1 MIRTIMAMLLLVVGV
16 AFIVIAS
23 IGVARLPDVFQR
35 MHASTKAGGIGT
47 SLVVIGVIFTRK
59 EQPPVATT
67 TAVPSGTA
75 VTSTAV
81 APMAPNEGVLL
92 LSASPWAD
100 INSIVSTSDNRPMAF
115 DEKSTPARIEL
126 PPGQY
131 EITLIDDQG
140 RARKEQVTI
149 QGGEPTRVKVDMGT
163 VNVDELYREVTKP

>member
-1 MIRTIMAMLLLVVGV
+1 MGRELHIFSPEVVRPMIVGAQSSSQSIVRVAAVGDLHCTRTSAGSVHVLFSQVAKAADMLLL
-16 AFIVIAS
+16 A
-23 IGVARLPDVFQR
+23 
-35 MHASTKAGGIGT
+35 
-47 SLVVIGVIFTRK
+47 
-59 EQPPVATT
+59 
-67 TAVPSGTA
+67 
-75 VTSTAV
+75 
-81 APMAPNEGVLL
+81 
-92 LSASPWAD
+92 ASPWAD